1 MLEPEDFDIGRSLG
15 GLSKTLEQAGKLEEA
30 LDFAQQCLAHRL
42 EHEGKDSWWS
52 NRQRFDTARILQKLS
67 RNIEALS
74 MLDELQA
81 SMGGQGEPDDDDRK
95 LLADAKALRQ
105 ALNQNT

>member
-1 MLEPEDFDIGRSLG
+1 MTQYVHQTHGSSGFNS
-15 GLSKTLEQAGKLEEA
+15 LEQAGKLEDA

-52 NRQRFDTARILQKLS
+52 NRQRLDTARILQKLS
-67 RNIEALS
+67 RNSEALS

-81 SMGGQGEPDDDDRK
+81 SMGGTR
-95 LLADAKALRQ
+95 
-105 ALNQNT
+105 